1 MILLVMMMMMLVAS
15 PSDNSKASGKSSIV
29 RGLRKAGEGS
39 AQHPCR
45 VCRIIMHAALPAA
58 QTWQEEEKP
67 APVTTVVLSATR
79 ILITRTL
86 VIIMRIGA
94 HNHNS

>member
-1 MILLVMMMMMLVAS
+1 
-15 PSDNSKASGKSSIV
+15 
-29 RGLRKAGEGS
+29 
-39 AQHPCR
+39 
-45 VCRIIMHAALPAA
+45 MHAALPAA